1 MFSHI
6 LIANR
11 GEAALRILRT
21 CHALGVRATLA
32 VSDVDRDSLPAR
44 LADRVVCIGPAA
56 PGLSYLNGA
65 ALTQAALAVGAQAI
79 HPGYGFLAESAA
91 FARQVTQAGLVFVG
105 PPADAMARL
114 GDKAASR
121 ALAVSVGA
129 PVIPGSEPL
138 TDEVAARRAADDLG
152 YPVLLKAAAG
162 GGGRGI
168 RRVDDGAA
176 LEAQFVAARAEA
188 AGAFGDGALYMEK
201 LLGHARHV
209 EVQILADGRGHVVAL
224 GERDCSAQR
233 RRQKVLEET
242 PAPHLPTATRDAL
255 HAAAGRLAQAAGYVN
270 AGTVEFL
277 VDGDGQFYF
286 MEMNA
291 RLQVEHPVTEM
302 VTGMDLV
309 AEQLRVA
316 AGEADYGGLRLAPL
330 GWAVEAR
337 VTAEDPDHDFLP
349 RVGTVTRYQPPS
361 GPGVRVDSH
370 LYTGYAIPLWYD
382 SLLAKV
388 IAWGPDRPTAVA
400 RLAGALGE
408 MVIKG
413 APTTLPLLRR
423 LVDSPAFRQG
433 GVDTEWLQRET

>member
-21 CHALGVRATLA
+21 CRALGVRATLA
-32 VSDVDRDSLPAR
+32 VSDADRDSLPAR
-44 LADRVVCIGPAA
+44 LADGVVCIGPAA
-56 PGLSYLNGA
+56 PGLSYLNGP

-91 FARQVTQAGLVFVG
+91 FARQVTDAGLVFVG
-105 PPADAMARL
+105 PSADAIARL

-121 ALAVSVGA
+121 ALAASVGA
-129 PVIPGSEPL
+129 PVIPGSGIL
-138 TDEVAARRAADDLG
+138 TDEAAARRAADGLG

-168 RRVDDGAA
+168 RRVEDGAA
-176 LEAQFVAARAEA
+176 LAGQFAAARAEA
-188 AGAFGDGALYMEK
+188 VGAFGDGTLYMEK

-209 EVQILADGRGHVVAL
+209 EVQILADARGYVVAL

-242 PAPHLPTATRDAL
+242 PAPHLLAPMRDAL
-255 HAAAGRLAQAAGYVN
+255 HAAACRLAQAAGYVN
-270 AGTVEFL
+270 VGTAEFL
-277 VDGDGQFYF
+277 VDADGQFYF

-302 VTGMDLV
+302 VTGLDLV

-316 AGEADYGGLRLAPL
+316 AGEANYGSLRLAPL

-337 VTAEDPDHDFLP
+337 VTA
-349 RVGTVTRYQPPS
+349 
-361 GPGVRVDSH
+361 
-370 LYTGYAIPLWYD
+370 
-382 SLLAKV
+382 
-388 IAWGPDRPTAVA
+388 
-400 RLAGALGE
+400 
-408 MVIKG
+408 
-413 APTTLPLLRR
+413 
-423 LVDSPAFRQG
+423 
-433 GVDTEWLQRET
+433 